1 MCDKTS
7 TFPTMYLV
15 QVFPGELLSPTHPD
29 PNNPDIIL
37 ARSEF
42 ERRRT
47 YTALLER
54 GLVGGCEHPLFVLVR
69 ECLSN
74 APERRPTTSHLLST
88 LEGMR
93 TETEGGLLQLDIA
106 RVKTVRTLKAKDKRI
121 EILQVGRGCGLVGVV
136 YCWL

>member
-1 MCDKTS
+1 M
-7 TFPTMYLV
+7 
-15 QVFPGELLSPTHPD
+15 
-29 PNNPDIIL
+29 
-37 ARSEF
+37 
-42 ERRRT
+42 
-47 YTALLER
+47 
-54 GLVGGCEHPLFVLVR
+54 GGCEHPLFVLVR

-93 TETEGGLLQLDIA
+93 TETEGGLLQLDIT

>member
-1 MCDKTS
+1 MLTLPL
-7 TFPTMYLV
+7 PTMHPI
-15 QVFPGELLSPTHPD
+15 QVFPGDLFSPTHPD

-47 YTALLER
+47 YTDLLER
-54 GLVGGCEHPLFVLVR
+54 GLVGGCEHPLFVIVR

-74 APERRPTTSHLLST
+74 APERRPTTSHLSST

-121 EILQVGRGCGLVGVV
+121 EVLQVSSGCSLVGVV
-136 YCWL
+136 YWRL

>member
-1 MCDKTS
+1 
-7 TFPTMYLV
+7 MYPI

-29 PNNPDIIL
+29 LNNPDIIL

-42 ERRRT
+42 ERRHT
-47 YTALLER
+47 YTVLLER
-54 GLVGGCEHPLFVLVR
+54 GLVGGCEHPLFVMVR

-121 EILQVGRGCGLVGVV
+121 EVLQVGSVCGLMGVV
-136 YCWL
+136 YCRLYSEI